1 MTPVVFMRKL
11 RLREG
16 SDLTNSSEWRSL
28 DLDPGIRLQQPYSC
42 SPFYL
47 SPVVIKSVTC
57 LTFPTCSSAPCS
69 SEVMPA
75 QARQSHSQGHGPSQ
89 SDRMAARANLGL
101 RRDEAVGLSVAPA
114 PAPLPVNHLSPA
126 STHMHT
132 QIQMACA
139 QPVTQTG
146 TSTRTSR

>member
-16 SDLTNSSEWRSL
+16 SDLPNSSEWRSL

-57 LTFPTCSSAPCS
+57 LTFPTCSSAPCG

-89 SDRMAARANLGL
+89 SNRMAARANRGL
-101 RRDEAVGLSVAPA
+101 RRDEAVGLSVAP
-114 PAPLPVNHLSPA
+114 HSPCQSSVTRLYTHAYSNTDGMCSA
-126 STHMHT
+126 SYTNRYSHT
-132 QIQMACA
+132 NE
-139 QPVTQTG
+139 
-146 TSTRTSR
+146 